1 MNFLSV
7 IPLHKFEREYTEKL
21 IQKMTKKR
29 GVFRKTPLED
39 ITCEA
44 MVWMPYYRVQFN
56 YTQSGKG
63 SPQNYRRTG
72 QAETALNAMLCGS
85 VNSERE
91 FSMLFR
97 PNYLGLKTT
106 SYHPQLEEIVGPI
119 VQIDLDKVL
128 NRLLKRLNSVKQEL
142 YKLRSTLT
150 KSRLRSRRYSM
161 ILPLRREVKQKEEK
175 LSKKVAELNAT
186 KGILSMCLNVNS
198 DLDSIKVT
206 DRSVFY
212 YPTSV
217 VTFKHKQ
224 NGTMRYLIINLAGN
238 GSNMKDLSCDIGL
251 TDLCNTNGGSKEV
264 ITTLL
269 ASTSSAN

>member
-7 IPLHKFEREYTEKL
+7 IPPHKFEREYTEKL
-21 IQKMTKKR
+21 IQKMTQKR
-29 GVFRKTPLED
+29 GVFRKNPLED
-39 ITCEA
+39 ITDEA

-56 YTQSGKG
+56 YTRSGK
-63 SPQNYRRTG
+63 SSAQNYRRTG

-85 VNSERE
+85 VTSERE

-106 SYHPQLEEIVGPI
+106 SYLPQPEEIVGLT
-119 VQIDLDKVL
+119 VQTDLDKVL
-128 NRLLKRLNSVKQEL
+128 NRLLKRLNSVTQEL

-161 ILPLRREVKQKEEK
+161 ILPLRRELKQKEEE

-186 KGILSMCLNVNS
+186 KSILSMSLNVNA

-206 DRSVFY
+206 DHSVFY
-212 YPTSV
+212 YPTLIV
-217 VTFKHKQ
+217 AFKHKQ
-224 NGTMRYLIINLAGN
+224 NGTVRYLIINLAGN
-238 GSNMKDLSCDIGL
+238 GSNMKNLSCDIGL
-251 TDLCNTNGGSKEV
+251 TNLANRNSACKEV
-264 ITTLL
+264 IARLL
-269 ASTSSAN
+269 VSTSSAN